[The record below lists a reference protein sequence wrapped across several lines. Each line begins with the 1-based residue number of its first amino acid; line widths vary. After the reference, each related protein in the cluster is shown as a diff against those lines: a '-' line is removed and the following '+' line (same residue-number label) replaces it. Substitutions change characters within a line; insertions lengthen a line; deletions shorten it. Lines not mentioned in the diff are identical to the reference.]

1 MVASMD
7 SKIKRDWKKI
17 SKRNT
22 PPVFGEG
29 TSSHTHTHTIK
40 TLKKTGEC
48 REQFVLQSGWVKI
61 KLQL

>member
-7 SKIKRDWKKI
+7 SKIKRNWRKI

-29 TSSHTHTHTIK
+29 TSQTHSIK
-40 TLKKTGEC
+40 MLKKTGEC
-48 REQFVLQSGWVKI
+48 REQFVLQSEWVKM
-61 KLQL
+61 KVQL